1 MTTKSIHK
9 DPLLEALF
17 TSRAR
22 IEVLKLFFLHSS
34 GRHYVREIA
43 LLTDQPVRAV
53 QRELARLEQT
63 GLLVSTVEGNRKY
76 FHTNRNAPIF
86 MDLRSLLAKTAG
98 FAEAFREHLQAR
110 ADSIET
116 AFIFGSFANG
126 TETAESDVDLLV
138 IGCLSGRELSRM
150 LAPLKNELGREINPI
165 IIPTVEFVERVEQRE
180 PFILSI
186 IEEPKIYLVGSDDEL
201 AALAN

>member
-22 IEVLKLFFLHSS
+22 IEVLKLFFLRSS

-43 LLTDQPVRAV
+43 ALTDQPVRAV

-76 FHTNRNAPIF
+76 FQANRNALIF

-98 FAEAFREHLQAR
+98 FAEAFRERLQKKA
-110 ADSIET
+110 ASIDA
-116 AFIFGSFANG
+116 AFIFGSFAQG
-126 TETAESDVDLLV
+126 TETTESDIDLLV
-138 IGCLSGRELSRM
+138 IGRLSGRELSRM

-165 IIPTVEFVERVEQRE
+165 TITPDEFVERVEQKE
-180 PFILSI
+180 PFILSV
-186 IEEPKIYLVGSDDEL
+186 IEEPKIYILGGGDEL
-201 AALAN
+201 AALPG